1 MPVIEVRHYRTADG
15 RDPVAEWL
23 EGMRDR
29 RALAAVLLRIGRL
42 ERGLFGD
49 CKSVGDGVSELRID
63 IGPGYRL
70 YFGRA
75 GDQVI
80 LLLCGG
86 DKRGQRGD
94 IARAKRYWTEF
105 SQGTHSH

>member
-1 MPVIEVRHYRTADG
+1 MEVRHFHTPDG

-23 EGMRDR
+23 DGMRDS
-29 RALAAVLLRIGRL
+29 RARAAILLRIGRL

-49 CKSVGDGVSELRID
+49 CKSLGDGVSELRID
-63 IGPGYRL
+63 VGPGYRL
-70 YFGRA
+70 YFGRR
-75 GDQVI
+75 GERIV

-94 IARAKRYWTEF
+94 IARAKRYWSEF
-105 SQGTHSH
+105 SQGTHAH